1 MFFWLYLVAILAD
14 VREIWTGNKELHANT
29 GHVAKT
35 TIFENSRWWTAA
47 ILKVV
52 LSLYWS
58 HYSTDFDEIWY
69 ADATSYLENGHVMN
83 KKLR

>member
-1 MFFWLYLVAILAD
+1 MI
-14 VREIWTGNKELHANT
+14 ETANF
-29 GHVAKT
+29 K
-35 TIFENSRWWTAA
+35 NSRWWTAA